1 MTVEAIP
8 AARGRADRMRRT
20 RDFRRVMSEGR
31 RINGRRV
38 LIYLAPGD
46 EGVRAGFVSGR
57 RVGGAV
63 ARNRAR
69 RVLREAWRQVAPG
82 VPGPVDVILVAL
94 PAIQESGPGEIAEE
108 IRAAFARDG
117 ATVR

>member
-1 MTVEAIP
+1 
-8 AARGRADRMRRT
+8 MRHT

-31 RINGRRV
+31 RIQGRRV
-38 LIYLAPGD
+38 LIYVAPGE

-69 RVLREAWRQVAPG
+69 RLLREAWRQVVPG
-82 VPGPVDVILVAL
+82 VAGPMDVILVAL
-94 PAIQESGPGEIAEE
+94 PAIQESGTEEIAAE
-108 IRAAFARDG
+108 IRAALARDG
-117 ATVR
+117 AAVR